1 MIDPRIRQFII
12 QLLLEKGPIPA
23 HIPIDEYRY
32 LDVRHIDSLAFIKFI
47 FRVEEKFGI
56 RLTEADI
63 AGQPIRTVGGLTDLI
78 ANRIG

>member
-1 MIDPRIRQFII
+1 MTDPCIRQFVL

-23 HIPIDEYRY
+23 HIPIDEYPY

-56 RLTEADI
+56 RFTEADI
-63 AGQPIRTVGGLTDLI
+63 VGQPIRTVGGLTGLI
-78 ANRIG
+78 ADSIG